1 MLGDG
6 VDLEMI
12 EKAIKSIE
20 NLGNT
25 DHMSHMGHIEKIE
38 SIHLKIDQTWDA
50 SLLPEN
56 EQIKM
61 MLDFQDHQKLSIQL
75 IAPYF
80 KNEPPPCPSGSTW
93 GLWQY
98 EVVEVFLVWE
108 NHQYLEIEMGPH
120 GHHLVLGL
128 DGIRQIKQ
136 AFIPVNY
143 EAQILGN
150 LWQGRLSLDLGKSI
164 LKDSYVS
171 LFKWSNL
178 KALNAFAIHQPLK
191 MHAPK
196 EKRYCVA
203 FAVAEQNEQA
213 NFHCIDR
220 FMRYPR

>member
-1 MLGDG
+1 LLGNG

-12 EKAIKSIE
+12 EKAIKSI
-20 NLGNT
+20 GN
-25 DHMSHMGHIEKIE
+25 MGNMGSMGHTKKIE
-38 SIHLKIDQTWDA
+38 SIHLKIDQTWHA
-50 SLLPEN
+50 SPLAEN
-56 EQIKM
+56 EQITM
-61 MLDFQDHQKLSIQL
+61 MLDFQDEQQLSIQL

-80 KNEPPPCPSGSTW
+80 RNEPPPCPSGSTW

-143 EAQILGN
+143 EAEILGN

-164 LKDSYVS
+164 LKESYVGV
-171 LFKWSNL
+171 FKWQNL
-178 KALNAFAIHQPLK
+178 KAINAFAIHQPLK
-191 MHAPK
+191 MRAPK

-220 FMRYPR
+220 FVRYPR